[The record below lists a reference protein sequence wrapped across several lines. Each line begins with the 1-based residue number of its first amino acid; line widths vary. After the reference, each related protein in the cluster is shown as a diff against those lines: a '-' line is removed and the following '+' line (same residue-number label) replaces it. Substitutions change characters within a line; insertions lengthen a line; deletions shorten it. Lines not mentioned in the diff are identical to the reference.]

1 MTKHPIGIL
10 AGWFYRDPRLSALTV
25 LLALAAGVS
34 SLWVLPRMEDPQLTQ
49 RAGNIVTVF
58 PGADAQRVEALVTE
72 KLEERLR
79 ELPEIKRLR
88 SQSRAGA
95 SFISVELRDDIYDP
109 GPAWSK
115 VRGKI
120 EDAIGKLPEG
130 ATRPEF
136 TEAEISAYA
145 WVVGI
150 VWNRQEPPSYGVMRR
165 LARELRDQLLAVPG
179 TKKVDLFGDPTE
191 EILVELDVADLAAA
205 GVSPAQVA
213 MRLAN
218 ADVKSASG
226 FLRSG
231 ASDTIVQFR
240 NEFQSL
246 EDIAKATVESSVPGS
261 LLQLEEIANIRRGT
275 PDPPAALALVDSQ
288 PAIVVSALL
297 RSNFRIDQWNDLAT
311 PVIEAFSS
319 SLPEGVELQLV
330 MTQDR
335 YVNDRMNSLLSN
347 LSIAVIAVAGMTFV
361 FLGWRSSLLVTLT
374 LPLTAMI
381 VLAGMRAL
389 GIPIHQMSVTGMIIA
404 MGLLIDN
411 AIIAADEVTI
421 GLQRG
426 LSPMEAASDMVAR
439 LFGPLLASTAT
450 TALAFAPIALME
462 GPAGEFVGTIAITV
476 MLAIFGSL
484 ALSMTMLPATAA
496 WLLGRTVKS
505 NSVASEEALA
515 AQDASANSARS
526 KRKWLATLY
535 AFWSKT
541 LDHGVSFSWMTK
553 RYERFLAWIFRRPWL
568 GVGLGMA
575 LPVLGFVAATQL
587 SEQFF
592 PPADRDQFYV
602 ELEMEPRS
610 SISQTRETVLEL
622 DRLFRENERV
632 QNTSWFLGESAP
644 SFYYN
649 LIARRRNVPS
659 YAQGIVKIDSNL
671 KTGELIRQLQR
682 ECDRRFPHA
691 RVLVRQLEQ
700 GPPFEAPVE
709 VRIFGPDLN
718 RLHEIGEQLRQIATT
733 LPTVTHTKTGLSEN
747 RPMAEIQVD
756 QGQASWAGISEK
768 DVADQLFSRLEGLYA
783 GTILEQVEQIPVRVR
798 LSGDRRD
805 GLMALQEMALVGGRA
820 SDLSLGGSAT
830 STSAK
835 PTTRLTSLV
844 PISNVTEI
852 ELAPQR
858 ALINHFNGRRMNELQ
873 AFILAETLPSRALQD
888 LQTAMQSAGFELPLG
903 YRLEFGGEASER
915 NDAVS
920 RLMAN
925 VSVLAICML
934 GALVLALGSF
944 RLTGLIGFV
953 AFLSAGLGMGA
964 LWCFGY
970 PFGFMAI
977 IGTMGLIGIAIN
989 DSIVVVAALKENA
1002 AAKSGNVD
1010 AMVHTV
1016 MEVTRHVLAT
1026 TFTTVIGFMPLIL
1039 GGGAFWPPL
1048 AVAIGAGVLGASII
1062 ALTLV
1067 PCTMKLIFRMRNA
1080 PAPL

>member
-10 AGWFYRDPRLSALTV
+10 ASWFYRDPRLSALTV

-34 SLWVLPRMEDPQLTQ
+34 SLWVLPRMEDPQMVP
-49 RAGNIVTVF
+49 RAGNIVTAF

-95 SFISVELRDDIYDP
+95 SFISIELRDDIYDP

-136 TEAEISAYA
+136 TEAEITAYA
-145 WVVGI
+145 WVGGI

-191 EILVELDVADLAAA
+191 EILVELDIADLAAA

-261 LLQLEEIANIRRGT
+261 LLQLEEIATIRRGT

-297 RSNFRIDQWNDLAT
+297 RSNFRIDQWNDLAK

-319 SLPEGVELQLV
+319 SLPEGVELQVV
-330 MTQDR
+330 MAQDR
-335 YVNDRMNSLLSN
+335 YVNDRMNSLLGN
-347 LSIAVIAVAGMTFV
+347 LSISVIAVAGMTFV

-462 GPAGEFVGTIAITV
+462 GPAGEFVGSIAITV

-496 WLLGRTVKS
+496 WLLGRKVKA
-505 NSVASEEALA
+505 NSVASEEASAAKKDSNNLA
-515 AQDASANSARS
+515 VC
-526 KRKWLATLY
+526 KRKWLAPLCT
-535 AFWSKT
+535 FWSRT
-541 LDHGVSFSWMTK
+541 LEHGFSFSWMTS
-553 RYERFLAWIFRRPWL
+553 RYERFLGWIFRRPWL
-568 GVGLGMA
+568 GVGLGMT
-575 LPVLGFVAATQL
+575 LPFLGFIAATQL

-602 ELEMEPRS
+602 ELEMEPQS
-610 SISQTRETVLEL
+610 SIAQTRETVLEL

-632 QNTSWFLGESAP
+632 RNTSWFLGESAP

-671 KTGELIRQLQR
+671 ETGELIRQLQR

-756 QGQASWAGISEK
+756 QGQASWAGLSEK
-768 DVADQLFSRLEGLYA
+768 EVADQLFSRLEGLYA

-805 GLMALQEMALVGGRA
+805 DLMALQEMALVGGRA
-820 SDLSLGGSAT
+820 SDLNPGSSAT
-830 STSAK
+830 NTSAK

-873 AFILAETLPSRALQD
+873 AFIVAETLPSRALND
-888 LQTAMQSAGFELPLG
+888 LQNAMQAAGFELPLG

-989 DSIVVVAALKENA
+989 DSIVVVAALKGNE

-1067 PCTMKLIFRMRNA
+1067 PCTMKLIFRV
-1080 PAPL
+1080 P